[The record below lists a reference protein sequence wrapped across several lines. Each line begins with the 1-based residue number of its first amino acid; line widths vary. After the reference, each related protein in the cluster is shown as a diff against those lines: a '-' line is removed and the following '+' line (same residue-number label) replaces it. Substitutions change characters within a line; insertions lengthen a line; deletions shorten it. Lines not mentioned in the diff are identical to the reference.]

1 MAFPEES
8 DIWRQDRIA
17 DLKAKLRAREG
28 KVPYRDNVPVLK
40 AEIARL
46 EAIHAERQANGL
58 F

>member
-28 KVPYRDNVPVLK
+28 KTPYRDNIPVLK
-40 AEIARL
+40 EEIARL
-46 EAIHAERQANGL
+46 EAIHAERQANG
-58 F
+58 